1 MEFLGILE
9 FWEEIFGNSLGIVN
23 DCLDLWEFIALF
35 VKIMVFVKILGKG
48 RRRKEIS
55 ILKSARG
62 NLSHLKTAQNE
73 QQKTDRGS
81 QLFTLKRK
89 LVKVSFFRK

>member
-1 MEFLGILE
+1 MEAI
-9 FWEEIFGNSLGIVN
+9 
-23 DCLDLWEFIALF
+23 DLF

-62 NLSHLKTAQNE
+62 NLLHLKTAQNE

-81 QLFTLKRK
+81 QPFTLKRK
-89 LVKVSFFRK
+89 LVKVSFFGK